1 MSVPTEKKVP
11 MFERFLEKN
20 PFIKTIDLNRRKQ
33 LMKTYKTKKNTND
46 FNSHLS
52 KLYSHFQV
60 QSKSNEPIIQETLE
74 EKTEVSKNDTLNNSF
89 FQIAE
94 TNVEDL
100 KESEISEKFFQK
112 IRYDDREVWD
122 SYNPREAEIKK
133 QIANFQAKIFILE
146 KKTLDLKKKNQD
158 LEDQNQVYEEQ
169 VRSLMID
176 KNKTDKVFLFY
187 LFLIKKS
194 IFNIFTI
201 L

>member
-1 MSVPTEKKVP
+1 MSVPAEKKVP
-11 MFERFLEKN
+11 LFERFLEKN
-20 PFIKTIDLNRRKQ
+20 PFIKTIELNRRKQ
-33 LMKTYKTKKNTND
+33 LMKAFKTKKNTND
-46 FNSHLS
+46 FGSHLS
-52 KLYSHFQV
+52 KLYSHFQI
-60 QSKSNEPIIQETLE
+60 QSKSNEPIIQETVE
-74 EKTEVSKNDTLNNSF
+74 EKTEASKNDTINNSF

-112 IRYDDREVWD
+112 IRYDDREIWD

-158 LEDQNQVYEEQ
+158 LEDQNTVYEDQ

-176 KNKTDKVFLFY
+176 KNKTDKVFF
-187 LFLIKKS
+187 FIKK
-194 IFNIFTI
+194 INFQYF
-201 L
+201 